1 MRAVLGFFSSLALGL
16 MIAAIIVISATSAMN
31 DPTMRLPVSG
41 TLLDYVSVVVGLG
54 IGLVIAV
61 LSQISWAELPGRAAQ
76 FIAHH
81 AYRLRLMAWAALFTA
96 IIIYF

>member
-16 MIAAIIVISATSAMN
+16 MIAAILAIGATSVMN
-31 DPTMRLPVSG
+31 NPTAPSPMSG

-61 LSQISWAELPGRAAQ
+61 LGQISWSELPSRV
-76 FIAHH
+76 AHFVLRH
-81 AYRLRLMAWAALFTA
+81 AYRLRLIAWAAVFVA

>member
-16 MIAAIIVISATSAMN
+16 MIAAILVIGATSVMN
-31 DPTMRLPVSG
+31 NPTAQSPISG
-41 TLLDYVSVVVGLG
+41 TLLDYVSVVIGLG

-61 LSQISWAELPGRAAQ
+61 VGRISWSELPRRV
-76 FIAHH
+76 AHFVLRH
-81 AYRLRLMAWAALFTA
+81 ASRLRLIAWAAVFVV